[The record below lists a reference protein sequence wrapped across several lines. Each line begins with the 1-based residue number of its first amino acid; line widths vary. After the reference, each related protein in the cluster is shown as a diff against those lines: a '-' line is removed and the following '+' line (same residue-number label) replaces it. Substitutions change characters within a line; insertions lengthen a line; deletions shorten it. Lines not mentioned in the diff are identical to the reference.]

1 MQHTSKEWV
10 KVWHDP
16 VLQGL
21 ELHHA
26 TSLLTR
32 SDS

>member
-16 VLQGL
+16 VLLGL
-21 ELHHA
+21 LHPFDIFCV
-26 TSLLTR
+26 S
-32 SDS
+32 